1 MMKSILFPLLFCF
14 LLSAQAVLAAGI
26 SFPAFISDGMVLQ
39 QRSKAQLWGKSA
51 VNSEITVVSSWDG
64 KKYTTRSDERGNW
77 KLQVVTP
84 TAGGPYSIT
93 FEEADNRIS
102 SGGSETTSGSV
113 TTSGNRTNSG
123 SRVTLHD
130 ILIGEVWLCS
140 GQSNME
146 MPMKG
151 FKNQP
156 VENSNMDILRSA
168 NPNLRL
174 FTVKRNSTIEPQ
186 EDVSGE
192 WSAAE
197 PASVREFSATA

>member
-1 MMKSILFPLLFCF
+1 MKRILCPLLFCF

-39 QRSKAQLWGKSA
+39 QRSKASLWGKSA
-51 VNSEITVVSSWDG
+51 ENSAITVVTSWDN
-64 KKYTTRSDERGNW
+64 KKYTTRSDKRGNW

-84 TAGGPYSIT
+84 AAGGPYSIT

-102 SGGSETTSGSV
+102 SGGSVTTSGSTKTFGSV
-113 TTSGNRTNSG
+113 TTAGNSTNPG

-151 FKNQP
+151 FKN
-156 VENSNMDILRSA
+156 
-168 NPNLRL
+168 
-174 FTVKRNSTIEPQ
+174 
-186 EDVSGE
+186 
-192 WSAAE
+192 
-197 PASVREFSATA
+197 